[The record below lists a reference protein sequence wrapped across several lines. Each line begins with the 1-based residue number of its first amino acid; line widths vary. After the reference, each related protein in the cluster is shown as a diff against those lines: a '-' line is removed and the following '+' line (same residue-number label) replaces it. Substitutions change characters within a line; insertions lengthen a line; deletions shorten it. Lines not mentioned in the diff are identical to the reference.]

1 LKKIDSLEQSLKKI
15 DPVVVLN
22 KTSTIGSGAGSASGD
37 YIPYVVSGLLIG
49 CTILI
54 MAFFLN
60 SQNDSL
66 ISANEK
72 LFQNTNDLITKQ
84 ADAVSNLTNSQAEH
98 VVETLSKVILT
109 NTHFLEE
116 AINGKIGQELA
127 DKSTGIVLNSS
138 ARTINKIF
146 SDHLNSLPPMSEFS
160 EASFK
165 IVEELTK
172 L

>member
-1 LKKIDSLEQSLKKI
+1 
-15 DPVVVLN
+15 
-22 KTSTIGSGAGSASGD
+22 
-37 YIPYVVSGLLIG
+37 
-49 CTILI
+49 
-54 MAFFLN
+54 M
-60 SQNDSL
+60 
-66 ISANEK
+66 
-72 LFQNTNDLITKQ
+72 
-84 ADAVSNLTNSQAEH
+84 SNLTNSQAEH